1 MPPPHLLIG
10 AVLVTWLIEWAVT
23 AAFTRR
29 LTASDAFS
37 LLLINA
43 LTNPL
48 ANAAYNLA
56 HTPFLVVEAT
66 VLAVEILLFRL
77 LISPRWSMAATLA
90 LVANS
95 ASALLSLLC

>member
-10 AVLVTWLIEWAVT
+10 AVLVTWLVEWAVT

-29 LTASDAFS
+29 RTASDGYA

-77 LISPRWSMAATLA
+77 LISPRWSTAATLA

>member
-10 AVLVTWLIEWAVT
+10 AILVTWLVEWAIA
-23 AAFTRR
+23 AAFMRR
-29 LTASDAFS
+29 LTATDGVA

-56 HTPFLVVEAT
+56 HMPFFAVEVV
-66 VLAVEILLFRL
+66 VLAAEIPLFRL
-77 LISPRWSMAATLA
+77 LISPRWSTAATLA
-90 LVANS
+90 LMANS
-95 ASALLSLLC
+95 ASALLSVLW

>member
-1 MPPPHLLIG
+1 MPPPHLLVG
-10 AVLVTWLIEWAVT
+10 AVLVTWLVEWAVT
-23 AAFTRR
+23 AAVARR

-56 HTPFLVVEAT
+56 HTPFVAVEVV
-66 VLAVEILLFRL
+66 VLAAEIPLFRL
-77 LISPRWSMAATLA
+77 LISPRWSTAVTLA
-90 LVANS
+90 LLANS
-95 ASALLSLLC
+95 ASAFLSLLW

>member
-10 AVLVTWLIEWAVT
+10 AVLVTWLVEWAVT
-23 AAFTRR
+23 AAVARR

-56 HTPFLVVEAT
+56 HTPFLVVEAA
-66 VLAVEILLFRL
+66 VLAAEILLFRL
-77 LISPRWSMAATLA
+77 LISPQWSTAATLA